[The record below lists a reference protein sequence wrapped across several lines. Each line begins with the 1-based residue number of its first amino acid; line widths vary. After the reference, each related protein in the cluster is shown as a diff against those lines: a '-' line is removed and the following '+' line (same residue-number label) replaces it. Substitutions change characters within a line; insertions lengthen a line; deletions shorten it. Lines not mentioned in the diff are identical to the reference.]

1 MKAVIRFSTNW
12 QDEIDFHSMIIID
25 EERGVELMEKLSAL
39 KEKSFLPTKTLFF
52 GTNEYDTYTF
62 KEIVSCMKIKTISD
76 KEAKILDPYLCFTED
91 LILKVFDLID
101 EWYEEEV

>member
-25 EERGVELMEKLSAL
+25 EEKGMDLMEKLSVL
-39 KEKSFLPTKTLFF
+39 KEKNFLPAKTLFF
-52 GTNEYDTYTF
+52 GTNEYETYTF
-62 KEIVSCMKIKTISD
+62 EEITSCMKIRTISD
-76 KEAKILDPYLCFTED
+76 EEAEILAPYLCLTED

>member
-25 EERGVELMEKLSAL
+25 EEKGMDLMEKLSVL
-39 KEKSFLPTKTLFF
+39 KEKSSLPAKILFF

-62 KEIVSCMKIKTISD
+62 QEITSCMKIRTISD
-76 KEAKILDPYLCFTED
+76 KEAEILDPYLCFTED